1 MKHSILL
8 ALGIAVLLG
17 AAGCGRE
24 YSTSEASAKEV
35 AQARATIDSW
45 IEEAARAS
53 SPEGAAGAPAA
64 FLDPEATVEL
74 AQITRAGS
82 GILKVVV
89 VARAG
94 GEIQRRLLILTKK
107 DGEYNVTGIM

>member
-1 MKHSILL
+1 MKHSIVL
-8 ALGIAVLLG
+8 ALGIVVLLG

-35 AQARATIDSW
+35 ERARAAIDRW

-53 SPEGAAGAPAA
+53 SPEGAATAPAA

-74 AQITRAGS
+74 AQVTRAGK

-89 VARAG
+89 VATVGR
-94 GEIQRRLLILTKK
+94 ETRRRLFILTKK
-107 DGEYNVTGIM
+107 DGEYKVTGIM